1 MKGSFGVAFFFLIVA
16 IMATEKG
23 NNSGPHKLK
32 VKELC
37 NYLNER
43 V

>member
-1 MKGSFGVAFFFLIVA
+1 MKGSFRVAFFFFIVA

-23 NNSGPHKLK
+23 NNYGPHQLK